1 MVAIIKK
8 LARRLVKKN
17 HSGAK
22 FVYTHRIR
30 QRIQNIVLT
39 FKNSHD
45 LND

>member
-8 LARRLVKKN
+8 LARRLVKK
-17 HSGAK
+17 HSGTK
-22 FVYTHRIR
+22 FVHTHRIR

-39 FKNSHD
+39 FKNSHE